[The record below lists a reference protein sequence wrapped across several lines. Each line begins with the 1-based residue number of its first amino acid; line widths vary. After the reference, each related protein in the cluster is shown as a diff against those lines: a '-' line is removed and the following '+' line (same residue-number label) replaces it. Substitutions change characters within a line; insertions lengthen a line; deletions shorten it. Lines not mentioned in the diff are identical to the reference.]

1 MTDFDDVRCLDAPL
15 ADKLEAYAARLSVAN
30 PVVSGAYSD
39 LVERLTRAGAG
50 KAALGVGDTLPS
62 FALPDSTGTI
72 RRLEALLEDG
82 PLVVSFNRGHWC
94 SFCRL
99 ELLALNDILPEI
111 RALGASLIS
120 IMPETAT
127 QTRQLRERFSL
138 DFPILTDIDNGF
150 ALRANLMIALG
161 PAIAELLRKSGSDL
175 AKFQGND
182 AWFVPIPATYVVGR
196 DGGIEACHVNP
207 DFRKRMA
214 PQAIL
219 SALEKLA

>member
-1 MTDFDDVRCLDAPL
+1 MTNFDDVRCLDAPL
-15 ADKLEAYAARLSVAN
+15 ADKLEAYAARLAVAN
-30 PVVSGAYSD
+30 PIVSGAYSD
-39 LVERLTRAGAG
+39 LVERLARAGAG
-50 KAALGVGDTLPS
+50 NRALGVGDTLPS

-72 RRLEALLEDG
+72 RRLEALLDDG

-99 ELLALNDILPEI
+99 ELLALNDIVPEI
-111 RALGASLIS
+111 RELGASLLS

-127 QTRQLRERFSL
+127 LTRQLRERFAL
-138 DFPILTDIDNGF
+138 DFQILTDIDNGF
-150 ALRANLMIALG
+150 ALRAGLMIALG
-161 PAIAELLRKSGSDL
+161 PAIAELFRKSGNDL

-196 DGGIEACHVNP
+196 DRNIAAAYVDP

-219 SALEKLA
+219 SALETLV